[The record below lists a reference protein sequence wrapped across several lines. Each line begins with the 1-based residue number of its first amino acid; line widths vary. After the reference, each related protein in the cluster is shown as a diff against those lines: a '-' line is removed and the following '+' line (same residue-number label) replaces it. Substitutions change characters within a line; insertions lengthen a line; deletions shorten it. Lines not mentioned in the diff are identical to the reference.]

1 MSQQFSVYELET
13 GRLTGARVTVSS
25 METMTLVVDAAVPAG
40 CSVVLGEWDHERW
53 RVDHET
59 GELEAIDPPAPD
71 WRIRKFAAVDDVM
84 AEILA
89 AEAEQA
95 RPLREIV
102 EAMLAGTTPPAEA
115 VARFNAIKQRIE
127 AARNRLS
134 AINATTTQA
143 ELEAIELQP
152 A

>member
-1 MSQQFSVYELET
+1 MNFYSVYSIDT
-13 GRLTGARVTVSS
+13 GAFTGARVGASDP
-25 METMTLVVDAAVPAG
+25 LDPDWIPAG

-59 GELEAIDPPAPD
+59 GALEAIEPPEPD
-71 WRIRKFAAVDDVM
+71 WRIKKFAAGDRVM
-84 AEILA
+84 AEITA

-95 RPLREIV
+95 RPMREIV
-102 EAMLAGTTPPAEA
+102 EAMLAGTAPPAEA
-115 VARFNAIKQRIE
+115 TARFNAIKQRIE
-127 AARNRLS
+127 AARTRLS
-134 AINATTTQA
+134 AIGATTTQT

>member
-1 MSQQFSVYELET
+1 MKIFSVYEIES
-13 GRLTGARVTVSS
+13 GRLTGARIGATGD
-25 METMTLVVDAAVPAG
+25 VDPDWIPAG

-59 GELEAIDPPAPD
+59 GELEAIEPPAPD

-89 AEAEQA
+89 AESEQA

-102 EAMLAGTTPPAEA
+102 KAMLAGTTPPVEA
-115 VARFNAIKQRIE
+115 VARMNSLTQTIE
-127 AARNRLS
+127 AARVRR
-134 AINATTTQA
+134 A
-143 ELEAIELQP
+143 ELMAAESAEDLEALGL
-152 A
+152 

>member
-1 MSQQFSVYELET
+1 MKTFSVYEIES
-13 GRLTGARVTVSS
+13 GRLTGARIGASGD
-25 METMTLVVDAAVPAG
+25 VDPEWIPAG

-102 EAMLAGTTPPAEA
+102 KAMLAGTTPPVEA
-115 VARFNAIKQRIE
+115 VARMNSLTQKIE
-127 AARNRLS
+127 AARVRR
-134 AINATTTQA
+134 A
-143 ELEAIELQP
+143 ELMAAESDADLEALGL
-152 A
+152 

>member
-1 MSQQFSVYELET
+1 MKVFSVYEIAS
-13 GRLTGARVTVSS
+13 GRLTGARVGATGD
-25 METMTLVVDAAVPAG
+25 VDPDWIPAG

-59 GELEAIDPPAPD
+59 GGLEAIEPPAPD
-71 WRIRKFAAVDDVM
+71 WRIRKFAAADVVM

-95 RPLREIV
+95 RPMREIV
-102 EAMLAGTTPPAEA
+102 EAMLVGTTAPAEA
-115 VARFNAIKQRIE
+115 VERFNSIKQRIDS
-127 AARNRLS
+127 ARIQLS
-134 AINATTTQA
+134 AIKATTT
-143 ELEAIELQP
+143 EIELGAITHQG

>member
-1 MSQQFSVYELET
+1 MKTFSVYEIES
-13 GRLTGARVTVSS
+13 GRLTGARVGATGD
-25 METMTLVVDAAVPAG
+25 VDPDWIPAG
-40 CSVVLGEWDHERW
+40 CSVVFGEWDHERW

-59 GELEAIDPPAPD
+59 GALEAIEPPEPD
-71 WRIRKFAAVDDVM
+71 WRIKKFAAVDSVM
-84 AEILA
+84 AEITA

-95 RPLREIV
+95 RPMREIV
-102 EAMLAGTTPPAEA
+102 EAMLAGTSPPAEA
-115 VARFNAIKQRIE
+115 TARFNAIKQRIE

-134 AINATTTQA
+134 AINATTTQT

>member
-1 MSQQFSVYELET
+1 MKTFSVYEVES
-13 GRLTGARVTVSS
+13 GRLTGAQIGASG
-25 METMTLVVDAAVPAG
+25 DIDPDWIPAG

-59 GELEAIDPPAPD
+59 GALEAIEPPEPD
-71 WRIRKFAAVDDVM
+71 WRIKKFAAGDRVM
-84 AEILA
+84 AEITA

-95 RPLREIV
+95 RPMREIV
-102 EAMLAGTTPPAEA
+102 EAMLAGTAPPAEA
-115 VARFNAIKQRIE
+115 TARFNAIKQRIE

-134 AINATTTQA
+134 AINATTTQT

>member
-13 GRLTGARVTVSS
+13 GRLTGARVSVSS

-59 GELEAIDPPAPD
+59 GELEAIEPPAPD
-71 WRIRKFAAVDDVM
+71 WRIRKFAAVDRVM
-84 AEILA
+84 SEITA

-95 RPLREIV
+95 RPMREIV
-102 EAMLAGTTPPAEA
+102 EAMLAGTTPPEEA

>member
-13 GRLTGARVTVSS
+13 GRLTGARITVSS

-59 GELEAIDPPAPD
+59 GALEAIEPPEPD
-71 WRIRKFAAVDDVM
+71 WRIRKFAVVNDVM

-95 RPLREIV
+95 RPMREIV
-102 EAMLAGTTPPAEA
+102 EAMLAGTTPPGEA
-115 VARFNAIKQRIE
+115 VARFDAIKQRIE
-127 AARNRLS
+127 AARNRLR
-134 AINATTTQA
+134 AINATTTQT
-143 ELEAIELQP
+143 ELEAIELHP

>member
-1 MSQQFSVYELET
+1 MKTFSVYEIES
-13 GRLTGARVTVSS
+13 GRLTGARIGASGD
-25 METMTLVVDAAVPAG
+25 VDPDWIPAG

-59 GELEAIDPPAPD
+59 GELEAIEPPAPD
-71 WRIRKFAAVDDVM
+71 WRIRMFAAVDEVM

-102 EAMLAGTTPPAEA
+102 EAMLAGTTPPADA
-115 VARFNAIKQRIE
+115 VARMSSLTQTIK
-127 AARNRLS
+127 AARVRR
-134 AINATTTQA
+134 A
-143 ELEAIELQP
+143 ELMAAESAEDLEELGL
-152 A
+152 